1 MALRPSSRSNKD
13 ASFRRPSK
21 SVALRLESV
30 ADAKPET
37 PDANVTVSVRPW
49 LAPTMIGNVTP
60 LIAVEDFSHFLAAQ
74 HQSQTYRTGIAIRRP
89 GEVRHKANTQ
99 IS

>member
-1 MALRPSSRSNKD
+1 MPVRS
-13 ASFRRPSK
+13 FTRPSK
-21 SVALRLESV
+21 SVALRLESI
-30 ADAKPET
+30 AGATPET
-37 PDANVTVSVRPW
+37 PDVNVTVSVSDW
-49 LAPTMIGNVTP
+49 LAPIVIRNVTP
-60 LIAVEDFSHFLAAQ
+60 LIAVENFSQSHFLAAQ